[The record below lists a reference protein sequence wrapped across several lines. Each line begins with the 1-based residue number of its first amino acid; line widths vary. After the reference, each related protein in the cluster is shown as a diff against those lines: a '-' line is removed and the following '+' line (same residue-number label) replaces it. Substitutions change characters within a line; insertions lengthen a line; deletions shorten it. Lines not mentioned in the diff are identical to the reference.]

1 MQVTVK
7 AINSVTK
14 KINIEIPV
22 EQVDTEIEKVYAG
35 IQKTAKLQGF
45 RLGKAPLQLIKRTYS
60 DNMREE
66 VMRRFYEQTL
76 FKALKEQKI
85 EPVDSPTIESDI
97 LEQGTP
103 FKYSAVVETM
113 PVMLLQD
120 YTNLSVTKGKYIL
133 NPDSIE
139 AELKRMQESMAQLV
153 PLDEGSV
160 VENGH
165 LVSVDYSF
173 TVADH
178 PEEDS
183 TAEDSLIE
191 VGGNQLLPEFEEQL
205 IGMKSGEEK
214 EVRVTL
220 PDGYQNT
227 EVVGKEG
234 IFLVTLK
241 EIKRKEIPALD
252 DEFARQAGE
261 FETMEQLRSKM
272 MEYHLKKETERID
285 NKVKEEIIQALIEKN
300 PLDVPQSMI
309 KRQLDDM
316 FENFNKRL
324 KSQRMTI
331 EMMGLNEENFRLR
344 FRDTAEEKVKAGLLM
359 MALIEKENITVSDEE
374 LAQRYEQIAE
384 GNADMLVRVKEYYS
398 TDRSAQN
405 FLIAK
410 IKEDK
415 VIRFLLDNA
424 VITEVEATRQAS
436 AQP

>member
-1 MQVTVK
+1 MQVTVE

-35 IQKTAKLQGF
+35 IQKTAKMQGF
-45 RLGKAPLQLIKRTYS
+45 RVGKAPLQLIKRTYS
-60 DNMREE
+60 DSMRKE
-66 VMRRFYEQTL
+66 VMRRFYDQTL
-76 FKALKEQKI
+76 FKAMNEQKI

-97 LEQGTP
+97 LEQGNP

-113 PVMLLQD
+113 PEILLQNCTD
-120 YTNLSVTKGKYIL
+120 LAVAKEKYIL

-139 AELKRMQESMAQLV
+139 AELKRMQGNMAQLV

-165 LVSVDYSF
+165 VVSVDYSF

-178 PEEDS
+178 PEENS

-191 VGGNQLLPEFEEQL
+191 VGANQLLPEFEEQL

-220 PDGYQNT
+220 PDGYPNP

-252 DEFARQAGE
+252 DEFAQQAGE

-272 MEYHLKKETERID
+272 MEYHQKKETERID

-316 FENFNKRL
+316 FENFKKRL
-324 KSQRMTI
+324 KSQRMSI
-331 EMMGLNEENFRLR
+331 EMMGLDEEKFRLR
-344 FRDTAEEKVKAGLLM
+344 FRDSAQDKIKGGLLL
-359 MALIEKENITVSDEE
+359 MALIEKENITVNDEE
-374 LAQRYEQIAE
+374 LAQHYEQIAE
-384 GNADMLVRVKEYYS
+384 GNADMLVRVKEHYS
-398 TDRSAQN
+398 TNRNAQN
-405 FLIAK
+405 SLIAE

-415 VIRFLLDNA
+415 AIHFLLNHA
-424 VITEVEATRQAS
+424 VITEVEA
-436 AQP
+436 AQQETA

>member
-1 MQVTVK
+1 MQVTVE

-35 IQKTAKLQGF
+35 IRKTAKLQGF
-45 RLGKAPLQLIKRTYS
+45 RVGKAPLQLIKRNYS
-60 DNMREE
+60 DSMRKE
-66 VMRRFYEQTL
+66 VMRRFYDQTL
-76 FKALKEQKI
+76 FKVLNEQKI

-113 PVMLLQD
+113 PEILLQNCTD
-120 YTNLSVTKGKYIL
+120 LAVTKEKYLL

-139 AELKRMQESMAQLV
+139 AELKRMQENMAQLV

-165 LVSVDYSF
+165 VVSVDYSF
-173 TVADH
+173 TVPDH
-178 PEEDS
+178 PEENS

-191 VGGNQLLPEFEEQL
+191 VGANQLLPEFEEQL

-220 PDGYQNT
+220 PDGYRNP

-252 DEFARQAGE
+252 DEFAQQAGE

-272 MEYHLKKETERID
+272 MEYHQKKETERID
-285 NKVKEEIIQALIEKN
+285 NKVKEEIIQALIKKN

-316 FENFNKRL
+316 FENFKKRL
-324 KSQRMTI
+324 KSQRMSI
-331 EMMGLNEENFRLR
+331 EMMGLDEEKFRLR
-344 FRDTAEEKVKAGLLM
+344 FRDSAQDKIKGGLLL
-359 MALIEKENITVSDEE
+359 MALIEKENITVNDEE
-374 LAQRYEQIAE
+374 LAQHYEQIAE

-398 TDRSAQN
+398 TNRNAQN
-405 FLIAK
+405 SLIAE

-415 VIRFLLDNA
+415 AIHFLLDHA
-424 VITEVEATRQAS
+424 VITEVEA
-436 AQP
+436 AQQETA